1 MKISD
6 FKVGEKAYVFVNGR
20 QPYIDEV
27 EVFKIGRKYVTVGG
41 KYRHTHVRWT
51 EQYKQTENQSNNYLI
66 MKERP
71 TVMLFKSMED
81 INQYKK
87 EMDGENVKD

>member
-6 FKVGEKAYVFVNGR
+6 FKVGEKAYVFVKGR

-41 KYRHTHVRWT
+41 KYRSTHVRWT
-51 EQYKQTENQSNNYLI
+51 EQYKQT
-66 MKERP
+66 
-71 TVMLFKSMED
+71 D
-81 INQYKK
+81 
-87 EMDGENVKD
+87 

>member
-6 FKVGEKAYVFVNGR
+6 FKVGEKAYVFVKCR

-41 KYRHTHVRWT
+41 KYRSTHVRWT
-51 EQYKQTENQSNNYLI
+51 EQYKKTENQSNNYLI
-66 MKERP
+66 LKERS
-71 TVMLFKSMED
+71 TVMLFKSIDD
-81 INQYKK
+81 IDKYKK
-87 EMDGENVKD
+87 RMYGENGKS